1 MQLFIF
7 ILFSLQNRTIKPRN
21 RAALKRMQS
30 FPAPE
35 LKDRNHNH
43 KIQKLLALVQTL
55 REEEPSPRPRR
66 LSLPL
71 PNSPT
76 LQPAMHGRGSL
87 QVFTSNNRESVG
99 EITRNG
105 FQKKFTTKDLE
116 VDVIVNDIST
126 LTDDDN
132 QGGKKV
138 DILDVTRSETVDV
151 ISAEPPIEVLADRRT
166 IINLE
171 GLQCTEV

>member
-1 MQLFIF
+1 
-7 ILFSLQNRTIKPRN
+7 
-21 RAALKRMQS
+21 MQS

-55 REEEPSPRPRR
+55 KEEEPSPRPRR

-76 LQPAMHGRGSL
+76 LQSAMHGRGSL
-87 QVFTSNNRESVG
+87 QVFTTNNKDNEV
-99 EITRNG
+99 TRNG
-105 FQKKFTTKDLE
+105 FGLQMKPTTKDLE
-116 VDVIVNDIST
+116 VNVIVNDIST
-126 LTDDDN
+126 LQREKQEGQRAKTMT
-132 QGGKKV
+132 QP
-138 DILDVTRSETVDV
+138 ETVDV
-151 ISAEPPIEVLADRRT
+151 ISAEPPIEALADRRT
-166 IINLE
+166 IINME

>member
-1 MQLFIF
+1 
-7 ILFSLQNRTIKPRN
+7 
-21 RAALKRMQS
+21 MQS

-55 REEEPSPRPRR
+55 KEEEPSPRPRR

-76 LQPAMHGRGSL
+76 LQSAMHGRGSL
-87 QVFTSNNRESVG
+87 QVFTSNSREG

-105 FQKKFTTKDLE
+105 FGLQMKPTTKDLE
-116 VDVIVNDIST
+116 VNVIVNDIST
-126 LTDDDN
+126 LKREKREREQAKSTI
-132 QGGKKV
+132 KP
-138 DILDVTRSETVDV
+138 ETIDV
-151 ISAEPPIEVLADRRT
+151 ISAEPPIEALADRRT
-166 IINLE
+166 IINME

>member
-1 MQLFIF
+1 
-7 ILFSLQNRTIKPRN
+7 
-21 RAALKRMQS
+21 MQS

-87 QVFTSNNRESVG
+87 QVFTTNNSESIG

-126 LTDDDN
+126 LRGDS
-132 QGGKKV
+132 QKRKKV
-138 DILDVTRSETVDV
+138 NILDVTRSETVDV

>member
-1 MQLFIF
+1 
-7 ILFSLQNRTIKPRN
+7 
-21 RAALKRMQS
+21 MQS

-87 QVFTSNNRESVG
+87 QVFTTNNRESMG

-105 FQKKFTTKDLE
+105 FQKKFTTKDLDI
-116 VDVIVNDIST
+116 DVIVNDFST
-126 LTDDDN
+126 LKGDN
-132 QGGKKV
+132 QQRKKV
-138 DILDVTRSETVDV
+138 TIADVTRSETVDV

-166 IINLE
+166 IINME

>member
-1 MQLFIF
+1 
-7 ILFSLQNRTIKPRN
+7 
-21 RAALKRMQS
+21 MQS

-35 LKDRNHNH
+35 LKDMNQNH
-43 KIQKLLALVQTL
+43 KIQKLLALVQNL

-87 QVFTSNNRESVG
+87 QVFTTNNRESMG

-105 FQKKFTTKDLE
+105 FQKKFTTKD
-116 VDVIVNDIST
+116 VDIDVIVNDFST
-126 LTDDDN
+126 LRGDN
-132 QGGKKV
+132 PPRKKV
-138 DILDVTRSETVDV
+138 TIADVTRSETVDV

>member
-1 MQLFIF
+1 
-7 ILFSLQNRTIKPRN
+7 
-21 RAALKRMQS
+21 MQS

-55 REEEPSPRPRR
+55 RDEEPSPRPRR

-87 QVFTSNNRESVG
+87 QVFTSNNRESIG

-116 VDVIVNDIST
+116 VDVIVNDISA
-126 LTDDDN
+126 LPAENEEDN
-132 QGGKKV
+132 NV
-138 DILDVTRSETVDV
+138 NISDVTRSETVDV

-166 IINLE
+166 IINME

>member
-1 MQLFIF
+1 
-7 ILFSLQNRTIKPRN
+7 
-21 RAALKRMQS
+21 MQS

-87 QVFTSNNRESVG
+87 QVFTTNNRESMG

-105 FQKKFTTKDLE
+105 FQKKFTTKDLDI
-116 VDVIVNDIST
+116 DVIVSDFST
-126 LTDDDN
+126 LKGDN
-132 QGGKKV
+132 QQRKKV
-138 DILDVTRSETVDV
+138 TIADVTRSETVDV

-166 IINLE
+166 IINME

>member
-1 MQLFIF
+1 
-7 ILFSLQNRTIKPRN
+7 
-21 RAALKRMQS
+21 MQS

-87 QVFTSNNRESVG
+87 QVFTTNNSESIG

-105 FQKKFTTKDLE
+105 FQKKFTTNDLE

-126 LTDDDN
+126 LRGDS
-132 QGGKKV
+132 QKRKKV
-138 DILDVTRSETVDV
+138 NILDVTRSETVDV

-166 IINLE
+166 IINME

>member
-1 MQLFIF
+1 
-7 ILFSLQNRTIKPRN
+7 
-21 RAALKRMQS
+21 MQS

-87 QVFTSNNRESVG
+87 QVFTTNNRESIG

-116 VDVIVNDIST
+116 VDVIVNDFST
-126 LTDDDN
+126 LRGDN
-132 QGGKKV
+132 QQRKKIN
-138 DILDVTRSETVDV
+138 ILDVTRSETVDV

-166 IINLE
+166 IINME

>member
-1 MQLFIF
+1 
-7 ILFSLQNRTIKPRN
+7 
-21 RAALKRMQS
+21 MQS

-87 QVFTSNNRESVG
+87 QVFTTNNRESMG

-105 FQKKFTTKDLE
+105 FQKKFTTKDLDI
-116 VDVIVNDIST
+116 DVIVTDFST
-126 LTDDDN
+126 LKGDN
-132 QGGKKV
+132 QQRKKV
-138 DILDVTRSETVDV
+138 TIADVTRSETVDV

-166 IINLE
+166 IINME